1 MKTRIY
7 KTDKRLLQAQCQE
20 VLSASETSRFHFKV
34 FAVNMVLAGQKAA
47 DIGRMSGFSKMSVS
61 SWVKTADEHGVDALR
76 GKSRPGRPP
85 RLNDLQRKDIDK
97 ALRSSPE
104 EYGFKVWDGPSL
116 SAYIKKAHGVKM
128 CVRQCQRLMHALGF
142 SLIRPQS
149 FPSKGHEDTEKRK
162 VYKKTGGAEIG
173 RQRHS
178 GL

>member
-7 KTDKRLLQAQCQE
+7 KTDKKLLQAQCQE
-20 VLSASETSRFHFKV
+20 ILASSEISRFHFKV

-47 DIGRMSGFSKMSVS
+47 DIGRMCGKSKMSVS
-61 SWVKTADEHGVDALR
+61 SWVKLADERGIDALR
-76 GKSRPGRPP
+76 GKSHSGRPP
-85 RLNDLQRKDIDK
+85 RLNDLQRKDIDN

-104 EYGFKVWDGPSL
+104 AYGFKVWDGSSL
-116 SAYIKKAHGVKM
+116 SAYIKKAHGVEM

-162 VYKKTGGAEIG
+162 AYKKN
-173 RQRHS
+173 RKS
-178 GL
+178 